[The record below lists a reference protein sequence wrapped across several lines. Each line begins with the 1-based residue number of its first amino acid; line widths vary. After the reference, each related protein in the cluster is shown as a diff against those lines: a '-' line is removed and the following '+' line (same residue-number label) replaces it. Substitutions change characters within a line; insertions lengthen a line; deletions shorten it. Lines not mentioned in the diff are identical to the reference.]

1 MSQRN
6 HFFLEWMLLNPIG
19 FTLGS
24 LYGATDHGFIPSA
37 IPGTTGLVLGDLIF
51 GMIVGFVQY
60 IVFRRTGFLPASSR
74 WIIASSLGF
83 TLGARIGALLTFRI
97 TDEWVLAGIVF
108 GAFMGGCIGLATAF
122 ALFRNITPKYSL
134 SWLATCTLAWI
145 TGESIAFA
153 TSFSLLSVPL
163 VALAIAGITGLGL
176 IYLQPHLPA
185 ERS

>member
-1 MSQRN
+1 MLQRN
-6 HFFLEWMLLNPIG
+6 RFFLEWMLLNPVG

-24 LYGATDHGFIPSA
+24 LYGATDHGIVPSV
-37 IPGTTGLVLGDLIF
+37 IPGFMGLILGDLVF
-51 GMIVGFVQY
+51 GTMVGFAQY
-60 IVFRRTGFLPASSR
+60 TVFRRTGFLPASIR
-74 WIIASSLGF
+74 WIIANSLGF
-83 TLGARIGALLTFRI
+83 TLGARAGALLTFRI
-97 TDEWVLAGIVF
+97 TDEWALAGIVF
-108 GAFMGGCIGLATAF
+108 GVFMGGCIGLATAF
-122 ALFRNITPKYSL
+122 ALFRNITPKYL
-134 SWLATCTLAWI
+134 LNWLATCTLAWI